1 MDIKEIFKPEIIEYY
16 KTNKSEI
23 TKELLDQLR
32 NSGNEGKQIALDILD
47 TEKSEDN
54 YYLDAFGN
62 KISFLGDRNLK
73 KAFTQMKLSQIHIDE
88 IKRCSEDLNY
98 FMDNYIK
105 IRTKKGY
112 DFAELRSYQQRFLD
126 VLNSDSESIVAMLG
140 RQCISGETLITLET
154 AKASIETLFQECSKV
169 AYPLNQEF
177 TETRIPKGLK
187 VLTPLGF
194 REIEYIHKTIPYR
207 KYRIRTEN
215 GLTLECAERHVI
227 IDKDNS
233 EVYASESLGIEVQ
246 TVKGISKVIEC
257 QDLGETQA
265 MYDISIKHLENAENT
280 ELYYTNGIL
289 SHNSGKSVTVAIFM
303 AWHFNFN
310 HNLNIGICANKGSLA
325 REFLNNIKE
334 MFYSIPMWMRQ
345 GITSWSKSTI
355 ESELKMRV
363 LTDVPGE
370 NSFRGFSISL
380 LCVDETAWIPP
391 DKFHA
396 LMDSLLPS
404 QAAMSWKKNIFISTP
419 NGMNHFYELVEGARK
434 RKILYGLSKAQL
446 EKTEKVLSWKQTGED
461 SYDVTV
467 NEPSNNHALFEMD
480 WRDVP
485 RYNSKG
491 QRLDPEEFKNDII
504 TKYGLTYFSQNFACV
519 SGDTK
524 VKVLDSSLE
533 KETEIPIQDLYRN
546 PRNVLIKTQS
556 GYSDFKGIRKLEAK
570 VLRICFNDTHIDVSE
585 DHRFVVFGT
594 EITAKTLK
602 VGDILQTETGTAIIT
617 EIQAVQEQ
625 KDVYDVLDTKDHTYI
640 TNNLVSHNCDFIG
653 SSHTLISPN
662 ILKELKAQEPEMIL
676 ANRLKVYKEP
686 EEKHKYIMGVDPA
699 KFGSDSFAIQVL
711 DVTTFP
717 FIQVASAKLPDE
729 NFQIM
734 PQYLYEWGKWYNE
747 ALMIIESNDGAG
759 TYANTVLHND
769 YEYENLYFEK
779 TFGTFD
785 HKTKTKIEPGF
796 RTNAKNR
803 AMILDTLKLLID
815 NKRLAIN
822 DKDTIKE
829 FTTFVLK
836 NNKFQADDGFHDD
849 LIMAL
854 CIALAP
860 FSDVKNFENFTELV
874 SKMYSKDA
882 ESVDF
887 SDFLCLGDFDDYSDL
902 EVSDDTPESI
912 LFEIQSKSLRGF

>member
-1 MDIKEIFKPEIIEYY
+1 MDKRALNCLEKYGVSHPMKLEYVKEKRNNTCLEKYGVPTPFQSEELREKAKETSLKKYGSEFYSSSEEGREAISQSHKRELEYNGDFYSEDEVKDFCREIDSKYLKSGGYRTLIKNDKKMFFSILNYSQQINFCENITFRSRVYFLQGKIKEYKCPECGEYYCWNNTEFVFKMKRTDKHFKNKWDLEYYTRYYGESEGLKKYNEYLKKRAEGTEKTKKMKVNSKQFYVKKYGENEGTKRYLESVNNRLSKSLKAFSKSSQNFFETLVTECKLDKNKCFYATNNGEKTIKLDDEYSKILNQSIIRPDFIVGNKIIEYNGMY
-16 KTNKSEI
+16 WH
-23 TKELLDQLR
+23 R
-32 NSGNEGKQIALDILD
+32 NSSEKDFFKKRFLESIGFEVLTVWENEEQGKAL
-47 TEKSEDN
+47 
-54 YYLDAFGN
+54 
-62 KISFLGDRNLK
+62 
-73 KAFTQMKLSQIHIDE
+73 
-88 IKRCSEDLNY
+88 KRC
-98 FMDNYIK
+98 K
-105 IRTKKGY
+105 
-112 DFAELRSYQQRFLD
+112 DFINKDRF
-126 VLNSDSESIVAMLG
+126 
-140 RQCISGETLITLET
+140 
-154 AKASIETLFQECSKV
+154 
-169 AYPLNQEF
+169 
-177 TETRIPKGLK
+177 
-187 VLTPLGF
+187 
-194 REIEYIHKTIPYR
+194 
-207 KYRIRTEN
+207 
-215 GLTLECAERHVI
+215 
-227 IDKDNS
+227 
-233 EVYASESLGIEVQ
+233 
-246 TVKGISKVIEC
+246 
-257 QDLGETQA
+257 
-265 MYDISIKHLENAENT
+265 
-280 ELYYTNGIL
+280 
-289 SHNSGKSVTVAIFM
+289 
-303 AWHFNFN
+303 
-310 HNLNIGICANKGSLA
+310 
-325 REFLNNIKE
+325 
-334 MFYSIPMWMRQ
+334 
-345 GITSWSKSTI
+345 
-355 ESELKMRV
+355 
-363 LTDVPGE
+363 
-370 NSFRGFSISL
+370 
-380 LCVDETAWIPP
+380 
-391 DKFHA
+391 
-396 LMDSLLPS
+396 
-404 QAAMSWKKNIFISTP
+404 
-419 NGMNHFYELVEGARK
+419 
-434 RKILYGLSKAQL
+434 
-446 EKTEKVLSWKQTGED
+446 
-461 SYDVTV
+461 
-467 NEPSNNHALFEMD
+467 
-480 WRDVP
+480 
-485 RYNSKG
+485 
-491 QRLDPEEFKNDII
+491 
-504 TKYGLTYFSQNFACV
+504 
-519 SGDTK
+519 
-524 VKVLDSSLE
+524 
-533 KETEIPIQDLYRN
+533 
-546 PRNVLIKTQS
+546 LIKTQS
-556 GYSDFKGIRKLEAK
+556 GYSEFKGIRKLTVPK

-640 TNNLVSHNCDFIG
+640 TNGIISHNCDFIG
-653 SSHTLISPN
+653 SSHTLISPD
-662 ILKELKAQEPEMIL
+662 ILKELKPQDPEMIL

-815 NKRLAIN
+815 NKRLIIN

-874 SKMYSKDA
+874 NKMYSKDA